1 MKHQLVKL
9 VCEQAGITEG
19 QADEAV
25 EAVVGYFRTRL
36 PAELAEELN
45 NLALGHNNEGNAR

>member
-36 PAELAEELN
+36 PAELAEELH
-45 NLALGHNNEGNAR
+45 NLAQGHNSDVNEE